1 MKKLLALILITS
13 VLLTICACSE
23 KVRPVPSPMAY
34 PDYTFDTTPTPE
46 QMRQT
51 AVRATRDLL
60 TIQWTPA
67 DTISYYNT
75 AGRDKQ
81 FDYIRGTSYGGVLY
95 SGAGSGLF
103 QYLEFYDLE
112 TGLLSYPG
120 DSDEL
125 RNTIGSGC
133 ADSLLWGWS
142 TVCTSIK
149 GGYYPSMMVYKNGY
163 YPVGNYTYNQ
173 SVQSYYYLPTK
184 DIIKNNGEEV
194 IMDAYTKVL
203 PADAFISSIRDHA
216 MMVVAEPTVVYL
228 PDGTLD
234 KENSFVLIQDQRGG
248 NTATDFFEV
257 KEKGKTVHY
266 NGRTEFKVSFAAL
279 YKDSYIPVTCAE
291 FLGIKEYEAAT
302 VTTNNDNCTS
312 IDALQK
318 LTVESNYPIAVINI
332 TATKADGAITLVDKI
347 LFNGAGT
354 NGTSK
359 KFALSQS
366 KKLGAFD
373 FTEYS
378 SITVEVVTSTGE
390 RFAPIQF
397 PV

>member
-1 MKKLLALILITS
+1 MKKFLTIILITA
-13 VLLTICACSE
+13 VLLTACACSGQA
-23 KVRPVPSPMAY
+23 RSVPSPMAY
-34 PDYTFDTTPTPE
+34 PDYTFDTTPSTE
-46 QMRQT
+46 QMRET

-67 DTISYYNT
+67 ETISYYNT

-81 FDYIRGTSYGGVLY
+81 FDYKKGTAYGGVLY

-103 QYLEFYDLE
+103 QYLEFYDSE

-120 DSDEL
+120 DSDEI

-173 SVQSYYYLPTK
+173 SIQSYYYLPTK
-184 DIIKNNGEEV
+184 DIINNNGEDV

-216 MMVVAEPTVVYL
+216 MMVVAEPNVVYL

-234 KENSFVLIQDQRGG
+234 KENSYVLIQDQRGG
-248 NTATDFFEV
+248 NTAEDFFEV
-257 KEKGKTVHY
+257 KENDKTVHY

-291 FLGIKEYEAAT
+291 FLGTKEYEAAA
-302 VTTNNDNCTS
+302 VTTSNDTCAS
-312 IDALQK
+312 IDELK
-318 LTVESNYPIAVINI
+318 NLTIESNYPIAVINV
-332 TATKADGAITLVDKI
+332 TAEKEDGSVTLVDKI
-347 LFNGAGT
+347 LFNGAGS

-359 KFALSQS
+359 KYTLSQS
-366 KKLGAFD
+366 KNLAGFD
-373 FTEYS
+373 FSGYNS
-378 SITVEVVTSTGE
+378 VAVEVVASTGE
-390 RFAPIQF
+390 RFNPVKFPI
-397 PV
+397 